1 MLRWVR
7 IIALAAAAALVV
19 NISYYFIF
27 PDVSQL
33 QRKNPKKTAFMK
45 YREAEW
51 RRQGVHRKIQQHW
64 VPWSA
69 ISPYVAKAV
78 IIAEDDQF
86 WRHEGF
92 DFKAMEKALKK
103 DLQKRRF
110 KVGGST
116 ISQQLAKNLYL
127 SPSKNPVRKIKEAI
141 LTWRLENRLSKRRII
156 ELYLNVAEWGEGIF
170 GVEAAARRYF
180 GKPASALTAREA
192 ARLAA
197 VLPNPRRYNPTGD
210 SRFVLYRS
218 ERIYQIMVRRGIV
231 IPEFEELL
239 AEPAEAAAEGWLDL
253 DVPESLSPAGSEP
266 VDPKAPAEAG
276 PATEL
281 GEQEGLVPF
290 TEPEPAAP
298 SP

>member
-1 MLRWVR
+1 MWKWIRM
-7 IIALAAAAALVV
+7 IAIMMMAAFFL
-19 NISYYFIF
+19 NITYYFIF

-51 RRQGVHRKIQQHW
+51 RDKGINRKIRQQW
-64 VPWSA
+64 VPWSR

-78 IIAEDDQF
+78 IVAEDDKF

-92 DFKAMEKALKK
+92 DFKAMEKALAK
-103 DLQKRRF
+103 DLKKKQF

-141 LTWRLENRLSKRRII
+141 LTWRLENNLSKRRII
-156 ELYLNVAEWGEGIF
+156 ELYLNVAEWGEGTF
-170 GVEAAARRYF
+170 GIEAAAQRYF
-180 GKPASALTAREA
+180 GKPAAALTALEA
-192 ARLAA
+192 AKLAS
-197 VLPNPRRYNPTGD
+197 VLPNPRRFNPTGS
-210 SRFVLYRS
+210 SRYVTYRS

-239 AEPAEAAAEGWLDL
+239 NAPAEATPEGWLDL
-253 DVPESLSPAGSEP
+253 DVQDRISPAGKEATAPSHADEVLTP
-266 VDPKAPAEAG
+266 VGGE
-276 PATEL
+276 
-281 GEQEGLVPF
+281 EQEGLAIP
-290 TEPEPAAP
+290 P
-298 SP
+298 SDVEVTQP